1 MRIIGTLMVRDEV
14 DIVAAMVEHHLAQ
27 GIDKLVVTDNNSLD
41 GTTEVLEAYAE
52 TGLIELFH
60 DLEHRK
66 QQRDVVTRMARRAR
80 TEHRA
85 DWVLNLDADEFLIPV
100 DKRLT
105 VRQALAG
112 TPLHLNAF
120 TVPVFN
126 LIGPAGW
133 SGSGIQRLVWRD
145 LRTDAA
151 LRDIGIH
158 AQPTPNAIHRGE
170 SDIVIQQGNHVTSMP
185 SNGQPPPEFAME
197 VLHLPWRSWT
207 QFERKVVNAGRGYEA
222 SPDLKP
228 SPNHHGMADYRRFK
242 EGTLEQSYIARSPLP
257 DDIRLGEAS
266 GWYVRDPW
274 LYSHMEQ
281 LQKDALRPELLRAVL
296 DTEHLSDPPADL
308 GDTPL
313 RRHLERERRARIV
326 DTDSASA

>member
-27 GIDKLVVTDNNSLD
+27 GLDKLIVTDNRSFD

-52 TGLIELFH
+52 TGLIELHH
-60 DLEHRK
+60 DPEHRK

-80 TEHRA
+80 THYRA

-105 VRQALAG
+105 VRQALEA

-133 SGSGIQRLVWRD
+133 AGSGIGRLCWRD
-145 LRTDAA
+145 LRTDAQ
-151 LRDIGIH
+151 LRAIGIH
-158 AQPTPNAIHRGE
+158 AQPTPNAVHRGE
-170 SDIVIQQGNHVTSMP
+170 SDIVVQQGNHVTSMP
-185 SNGQPPPEFAME
+185 SNGQPPPEVSME

-228 SPNHHGMADYRRFK
+228 SRNHHGMADYRRYK

-257 DDIRLGEAS
+257 DDLRVGEAN

-274 LYSHMEQ
+274 LHEHMEE
-281 LQKDALRPELLRAVL
+281 LMGSALRPDLLRAVL
-296 DTEHLSDPPADL
+296 DTEHLVDPPPELA
-308 GDTPL
+308 DTPL
-313 RRHLERERRARIV
+313 RRHLDLDRRARIV
-326 DTDSASA
+326 DTDSATA

>member
-27 GIDKLVVTDNNSLD
+27 GIDRLVVTDNHSLD

-52 TGLIELFH
+52 TGRIELFH
-60 DLEHRK
+60 DHEHRK

-100 DKRLT
+100 DKSLT
-105 VRQALAG
+105 VREALEG
-112 TPLHLNAF
+112 TPLWLNAF

-133 SGSGIQRLVWRD
+133 SGSGIQRLCWRD
-145 LRTDAA
+145 LRTDAQ

-158 AQPTPNAIHRGE
+158 AQPTPNAVHRGE
-170 SDIVIQQGNHVTSMP
+170 SDIVVQQGNHVTSMP
-185 SNGQPPPEFAME
+185 SNGQPPPELSME

-228 SPNHHGMADYRRFK
+228 SRNHHGMADYRRYQ
-242 EGTLEQSYIARSPLP
+242 EGTLEKSYIARSPLP
-257 DDIRLGEAS
+257 EDVRIGEAN

-274 LYSHMEQ
+274 LHAHMEE
-281 LQKDALRPELLRAVL
+281 LQQVALRPDLLRAVL
-296 DTEHLSDPPADL
+296 DTEHLSDAPPEL

-313 RRHLERERRARIV
+313 RRHLELERRARV
-326 DTDSASA
+326 DTESAASA

>member
-27 GIDKLVVTDNNSLD
+27 GIDKLVVTDNRSLD

-66 QQRDVVTRMARRAR
+66 QQRDVVTKMARRAR

-105 VRQALAG
+105 VREALEG

-133 SGSGIQRLVWRD
+133 SGSGIQRLMWRD

-151 LRDIGIH
+151 LRAIGIH
-158 AQPTPNAIHRGE
+158 AQPTPNAVHRGE
-170 SDIVIQQGNHVTSMP
+170 SDIVVQQGNHVTSMP
-185 SNGQPPPEFAME
+185 SNGQPPAEFSME

-228 SPNHHGMADYRRFK
+228 SRNHHGMADYRRYL

-257 DDIRLGEAS
+257 DEIRDGEAA

-274 LYSHMEQ
+274 LHSHMEQ
-281 LQKDALRPELLRAVL
+281 LQKVALRPDLLRAVL
-296 DTEHLSDPPADL
+296 DTEHLSDPPAEL

-313 RRHLERERRARIV
+313 RHHLELERRARLL
-326 DTDSASA
+326 DADSASA